1 MKIRISCTNE
11 DYELF
16 LNNKKINKKN
26 FIKKFNNKNN
36 KFDNYDYI
44 NKVFLLTKN
53 NNFQSLEFE
62 CNRDIT
68 EEEFKNFIE
77 DLKKLGFQLKIIE
90 KEFQIYIED
99 LENIEDLKK
108 LGFQLKRIKPLLIQ
122 FVKIIDNK
130 GTIIFNYDY
139 HLIKPEKLNKNNNKY
154 KNKSHYKQQNLYIKN
169 ILKK

>member
-16 LNNKKINKKN
+16 LNNKKN

-44 NKVFLLTKN
+44 NKVFILTKN

-68 EEEFKNFIE
+68 EEEFKNF
-77 DLKKLGFQLKIIE
+77 
-90 KEFQIYIED
+90 
-99 LENIEDLKK
+99 IEDLKK